1 MAAFDWD
8 QANINHIARHGITPE
23 EAEQVVLNDPIDL
36 TMQLSDG
43 EERTPQV
50 GETDAGR
57 LLVVVTTWREELIRV
72 VTAFPAKS
80 AFRKLYV
87 TQKGIAHAGEFEE
100 TKLQE

>member
-8 QANINHIARHGITPE
+8 QANIDHIARHGITPE

-36 TMQLSDG
+36 TMQLRDG

-50 GETDAGR
+50 GETDDGR

-80 AFRKLYV
+80 PLRKLYA
-87 TQKGIAHAGEFEE
+87 TQKGLAYAGGSEE